1 MCSDGHW
8 ARLTHGSTAAL
19 VAPLGLARLDCAVTR
34 ALRRWQRWQRWQRWW
49 GHTGNLGHDAGDAVA
64 KVAPCAS
71 TQERQDDR
79 YALASHSTVL
89 ALFARLP
96 VCLLTTL
103 FPPHTTTPSTTTPT
117 TPATS
122 AGPHSAASRDSG
134 PTRPVRRPR
143 LRHDVAPATT
153 AVSAAAPLP
162 LPHHAHGHCLDVRD
176 DAHVASVAHGAAPAR
191 QVVQRSLVWVW
202 WGCRGED
209 KTRFFAVSLLLD
221 TLRTP
226 LPLSPMLSTSS
237 TIPSLP
243 PYTAPCRGEARGAC
257 PSTAA
262 SCSTWPRV
270 RLISRACSGPRGLRR
285 SKGGAK
291 GGAGSGAGRPRAQW
305 VRRRERAKSTCK
317 NLEST

>member
-19 VAPLGLARLDCAVTR
+19 VAPLGLAAHGHPVTR

-49 GHTGNLGHDAGDAVA
+49 GHTGTLGHDVGDAVA
-64 KVAPCAS
+64 KVALCAS
-71 TQERQDDR
+71 THERQDDR

-103 FPPHTTTPSTTTPT
+103 FPPHTTTPSTTTST

-134 PTRPVRRPR
+134 PTRPDRRPR

-209 KTRFFAVSLLLD
+209 KTRFFVFVNSRD
-221 TLRTP
+221 P

-243 PYTAPCRGEARGAC
+243 PTPCPAAGQREELAPAPPPRARRGH
-257 PSTAA
+257 
-262 SCSTWPRV
+262 
-270 RLISRACSGPRGLRR
+270 
-285 SKGGAK
+285 
-291 GGAGSGAGRPRAQW
+291 GSG
-305 VRRRERAKSTCK
+305 
-317 NLEST
+317 